1 MAIWVATGVSGSG
14 RIELLNELADVLRA
28 GGRTA
33 IVHDLGALIQA
44 ECHHN
49 RLPFTDQR
57 ILDLDRSL
65 LRSLCSSA
73 LKTVRLAVLVDTATE
88 FHFVGV
94 HATFRWKHRIIPGIA
109 YSDLLALNPAGLLN
123 VVDDVNSVHDTNQRN
138 PKWLPGQAPSYSE
151 TQEWMMEEELVTEV
165 LADVVDKPMLII
177 ARRHHTANL
186 AGLFVTTKK
195 RIYLSYP
202 ITAIKEE
209 NPALLEQI
217 QGPVLQQLET
227 LFVVFDPLAV
237 RDMALATAERAPE
250 ALDAKAIE
258 IIKARTIER
267 DFQFIE
273 QSDGVVVVYMT
284 DKLSTGV
291 SAEMQLAHRSQKPV
305 FLAFPG
311 ARSPFLEDIATVI
324 EPDFESLLPHLRKWA
339 NWGPAAAA

>member
-1 MAIWVATGVSGSG
+1 MSIWVATGVSGSG
-14 RIELLNELADVLRA
+14 RIELLNELADALRA
-28 GGRTA
+28 VGRRTT
-33 IVHDLGALIQA
+33 VHDLGALIQA
-44 ECHHN
+44 ECRHN

-57 ILDLDRSL
+57 ILNLDRSL

-73 LKTVRLAVLVDTATE
+73 LKTVRLAVLSDTATE
-88 FHFVGV
+88 FHLVGV
-94 HATFRWKHRIIPGIA
+94 HATFRWKHRLIPGIA
-109 YSDLLALNPAGLLN
+109 YSDLLALDPSGLLN
-123 VVDDVNSVHDTNQRN
+123 VVDDLNAVYDANHRN
-138 PKWLPGQAPSYSE
+138 AKWLPGEAPSYAE

-165 LADVVDKPMLII
+165 LADVVDRPMLIV
-177 ARRHHTANL
+177 ARRHTAKNL
-186 AGLFVTTKK
+186 ADLFVTTKK

-202 ITAIKEE
+202 ITAIKQE

-217 QGPVLQQLET
+217 QGPVIKQLEA

-237 RDMALATAERAPE
+237 RDMALASTDPVPK

-284 DKLSTGV
+284 DKLSPGV
-291 SAEMQLAHRSQKPV
+291 IAEMQLAHRSQKPI

-324 EPDFESLLPHLRKWA
+324 EPDIASLLPHLDKWA
-339 NWGPAAAA
+339 SDGLGGA